1 MQIYLNVAMI
11 SVALVAVLA
20 TFHLFRVS
28 KGDILRKPMA
38 VILLALVIF
47 IIGVILDVLNPD
59 ILGSEGLMDDLLA
72 LTICAGLA
80 ISTTLFYLDWRRQT
94 QSVPA

>member
-47 IIGVILDVLNPD
+47 IIGIILDALNPD